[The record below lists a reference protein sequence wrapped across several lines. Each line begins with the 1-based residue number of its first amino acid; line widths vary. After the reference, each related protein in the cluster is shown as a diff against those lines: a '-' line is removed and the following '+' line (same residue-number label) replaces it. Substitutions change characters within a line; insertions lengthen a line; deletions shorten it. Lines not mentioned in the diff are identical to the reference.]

1 MMQPMTLTVPAG
13 KEWVLVLR
21 MAAAG
26 VGALYNLPVDELDDL
41 ATAIEE
47 SCDLLL
53 HQDYQVQCLTLTC
66 EEKKDS
72 LHVALSAAKGCIQP
86 SAQPADADMARLIIG
101 TLVRQVDLEQDE
113 NGVHTVRMI
122 LPAKV

>member
-1 MMQPMTLTVPAG
+1 MKIPAREEFTL
-13 KEWVLVLR
+13 LLR
-21 MAAAG
+21 RAIAG
-26 VGALYNLPVDELDDL
+26 VGALYDVPVDVMDDL
-41 ATAIEE
+41 RSAVDE

-86 SAQPADADMARLIIG
+86 SAQPADADMARLISG